1 METNQ
6 YKVLVVGPSWIGDMV
21 MAQCLFQS
29 LHQQINNLHLSVL
42 APEWSLPLV
51 RRMPEVNS
59 TIPTSFKHG
68 RFSIRDSFGIA
79 RRLRSENFNRA
90 IVLPRSLKSAI
101 VPFLASI
108 PTRTGFLVEIRFG
121 LINDAR
127 QIDNRELPRTV
138 VQFIHLGNPIQK
150 PSLFGDFRPA
160 LTTKPSAKKKI
171 FDRLGLQLSDKPALA
186 ICPGAAFGPAKR
198 WPIEKF
204 AEVARLQLKKGWQIW
219 LMGSNQDSKLTKEIS
234 DLKLNDIYDLAGRT
248 SLEEAVD
255 LLSAASYVVS
265 NDSGLMHVAAAVDTP
280 IIAIY
285 GSTSPRINPPLSPQA
300 TVLWKNLSCSPCNQ
314 RTCPLVHTDCLQ
326 KLHVDCV
333 TDVLSSYKPS
343 SLR

>member
-1 METNQ
+1 MKLHQ

-42 APEWSLPLV
+42 APEWSIPLV
-51 RRMPEVNS
+51 KRMPEVN
-59 TIPTSFKHG
+59 TAIPTPFKHG
-68 RFSIRDSFGIA
+68 RFSIRDRLEIA
-79 RRLRSENFNRA
+79 RQLRSENFNRA

-101 VPFLASI
+101 VPFLANI
-108 PTRTGFLVEIRFG
+108 PTRTGFLGEKRYG
-121 LINDAR
+121 LINDVR
-127 QIDNRELPRTV
+127 KINKKELPRTV
-138 VQFIHLGNPIQK
+138 DQFVHLGSSAQK
-150 PSLFGDFRPA
+150 PSSLKKFRPA
-160 LTTKPSAKKKI
+160 LQTKPGEKNKI
-171 FDRLGLQLSDKPALA
+171 FDRLGLPLSDKPALA

-204 AEVARLQLKKGWQIW
+204 AEVARLQLEKGWQIW
-219 LMGSNQDSKLTKEIS
+219 LMGSNEDSTLTKEIS
-234 DLKLNDIYDLAGRT
+234 DLALNDIYDLAGRT
-248 SLEEAVD
+248 KLEEAVD
-255 LLSAASYVVS
+255 LLSSASYVVS

-285 GSTSPRINPPLSPQA
+285 GSTSPRINPPLSSQA

-314 RTCPLVHTDCLQ
+314 QACPLVHTDCLQ